1 MGRSL
6 VRLALGI
13 AIGSALYL
21 SLPIAAGQAAAIAAK
36 DNSRAKQ
43 ARQFYKEGQYEEAA
57 RIFSS
62 LSTEYPDNL
71 VFTRNLGACYYY
83 LHRPDPALSNL
94 REYLRRGEA
103 LTPQD
108 RSEVEGWI
116 AEMENLRR
124 QTAAAAATP
133 QPTASAA
140 SVAPA
145 PAEHVA
151 PVPVPVP
158 APTPAPV
165 LSAPAG
171 SAANYAAPQAAATPT
186 EYLPPR
192 PPTAPSAAP
201 MVPFALRPAQA
212 LNLTEEQIQRFCD
225 ITGDEESVVRMRLS
239 SNPRLV
245 PLVAAAAEARG
256 KRKTTGKVLTIT
268 GGALFAVGFVV
279 GVGLIMASPEYANNN
294 TNYNSNNQ
302 PSSEAMAGTLVMLGG
317 AAVGLAL
324 GIPGVLKLARFSDE
338 EREAVDAYSPNVRDL
353 SLQSPPQ
360 RIIGKTLAIR
370 LWSMTF

>member
-21 SLPIAAGQAAAIAAK
+21 SLPIAEGQAAAIAAK
-36 DNSRAKQ
+36 DNSKAKQ

-94 REYLRRGEA
+94 REYLRRGED

-124 QTAAAAATP
+124 QTTAAATP

-140 SVAPA
+140 HVAPA
-145 PAEHVA
+145 PA
-151 PVPVPVP
+151 PVPVL

-165 LSAPAG
+165 LSATAQPAV
-171 SAANYAAPQAAATPT
+171 NYAAPAAAATPT
-186 EYLPPR
+186 AYPPPR

-201 MVPFALRPAQA
+201 MVPFAPRPARE
-212 LNLTEEQIQRFCD
+212 LNLTDEQIQRFSD

-245 PLVAAAAEARG
+245 PLAAAAADARA
-256 KRKTTGKVLTIT
+256 KRKSTGKILTIT
-268 GGALFAVGFVV
+268 GGALLAVGFVV
-279 GVGLIMASPEYANNN
+279 GVALIVASPEYATNN
-294 TNYNSNNQ
+294 TNYDSNNQ
-302 PSSEAMAGTLVMLGG
+302 PSNEAMAGTLVMLGG

-338 EREAVDAYSPNVRDL
+338 EREAVDAYSPNARDL
-353 SLQSPPQ
+353 GLQSPPH
-360 RIIGKTLAIR
+360 RMIGKTVAIR
-370 LWSMTF
+370 LWSVTF